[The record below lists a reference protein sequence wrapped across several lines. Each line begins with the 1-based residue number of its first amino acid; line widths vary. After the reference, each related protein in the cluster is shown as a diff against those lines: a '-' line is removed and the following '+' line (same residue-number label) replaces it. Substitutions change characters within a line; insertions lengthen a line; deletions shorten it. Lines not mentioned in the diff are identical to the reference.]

1 MSREQFIQ
9 TEIERA
15 FEASDDDW
23 KKQYFENAVKF
34 LKKNRYLEGGHLCA
48 FCREQGMPDPHHH
61 NVWCSMVRVLNQ
73 YGWITKIGKKKPTCK
88 HTHIH
93 EVTEWES
100 NLFR

>member
-15 FEASDDDW
+15 FEAADDW

-34 LKKNRYLEGGHLCA
+34 LQKNRYLEGGHLCA

-61 NVWCSMVRVLNQ
+61 NVWLDHKDRENKAYL
-73 YGWITKIGKKKPTCK
+73 
-88 HTHIH
+88 
-93 EVTEWES
+93 
-100 NLFR
+100 